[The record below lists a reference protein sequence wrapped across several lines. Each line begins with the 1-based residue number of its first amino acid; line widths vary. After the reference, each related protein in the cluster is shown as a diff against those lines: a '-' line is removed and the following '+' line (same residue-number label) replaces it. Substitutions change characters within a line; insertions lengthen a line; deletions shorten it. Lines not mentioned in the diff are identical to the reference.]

1 MNYFRVQSA
10 LIAGLQSIPVEVECV
25 QSRRLPYLSILGG
38 AGNAVSEL
46 RERVIAALGT
56 LFGGKFR
63 LPARRFT
70 VQITPGV
77 HNLPLEQ
84 LDLAVAMA
92 ILGSCGQISA
102 DRVENLLFCGR
113 LGLDGSLASTG
124 GGEAALR
131 RLIREAGYD
140 SAVLPWLGSEVL
152 SENQLKRGGGFRNLE
167 SAVQFLRGTE
177 LGIRA
182 SRSLETEAPPPGRV
196 WSLIRGQ
203 ERAKRLIEVAAAG
216 KHHVLLKGAASARAD
231 LLAHALSTLLPPLR
245 SEEAEEVRGIYALAG
260 FGHVQPSRPFYSF
273 ASSSGL
279 PPLLQDRRLSG
290 VEEILLAHRGVLFVD
305 QICEREKML
314 FPALEQPMR
323 QGILQARMNER
334 RVPIPLD
341 LHVVA
346 SSALC
351 ACGAEGDPRLV
362 CSCRSME
369 AKRVQTRLRRLL
381 RHPFD
386 LSLMIFPEAA
396 DTAADGGKEWTAAA
410 TRVEG
415 ARERM
420 ERRQGG
426 VNARLREGEVFG
438 VMPWGEKALRLW
450 SVVDKRALGQREAFL
465 AVARVALTLCDL
477 RGGDSVSESDL
488 LEAMHYFPFEGA
500 LPSGRAA
507 RESAPESNS
516 IAIPNVRS
524 P

>member
-38 AGNAVSEL
+38 GGNAASEL

-77 HNLPLEQ
+77 PNLPLEQ

-102 DRVENLLFCGR
+102 DRVENVLFYGR
-113 LGLDGSLASTG
+113 LGLDGSLARIGS
-124 GGEAALR
+124 GEAALR
-131 RLIREAGYD
+131 RILRSGGYD
-140 SAVLPWLGSEVL
+140 SAVLPLVGSEVL
-152 SENQLKRGGGFRNLE
+152 EEDQLKKGGGFRNLE
-167 SAVQFLRGTE
+167 SVVQFLRGNE

-182 SRSLETEAPPPGRV
+182 NRSLESQAPPPGRV

-203 ERAKRLIEVAAAG
+203 ERAKRLIEIAAAG
-216 KHHVLLKGAASARAD
+216 KHHVLFQGAASARAD
-231 LLAHALSTLLPPLR
+231 LLSHALSTLLPPLR
-245 SEEAEEVRGIYALAG
+245 ELEAEEVRGIYALAG
-260 FGHVQPSRPFYSF
+260 IGHVQPSRPYYSF

-279 PPLLQDRRLSG
+279 PPLLGDRRLAG
-290 VEEILLAHRGVLFVD
+290 VEEVLLAHRGVLFVD
-305 QICEREKML
+305 QICEREKLL

-334 RVPIPLD
+334 RVSIPLD

-362 CSCRSME
+362 CSCRSLE
-369 AKRVQTRLRRLL
+369 AKRYRARLRRLL
-381 RHPFD
+381 RYPFD
-386 LSLMIFPEAA
+386 LSLMILPEAG
-396 DTAADGGKEWTAAA
+396 DGAADAGPEWQAAA
-410 TRVEG
+410 DRVES
-415 ARERM
+415 ARARM
-420 ERRQGG
+420 QRRQGD

-438 VMPWGEKALRLW
+438 LMAWGEKALRLW
-450 SVVDKRALGQREAFL
+450 GVVDKRAYGQ
-465 AVARVALTLCDL
+465 
-477 RGGDSVSESDL
+477 S
-488 LEAMHYFPFEGA
+488 
-500 LPSGRAA
+500 
-507 RESAPESNS
+507 
-516 IAIPNVRS
+516 
-524 P
+524 